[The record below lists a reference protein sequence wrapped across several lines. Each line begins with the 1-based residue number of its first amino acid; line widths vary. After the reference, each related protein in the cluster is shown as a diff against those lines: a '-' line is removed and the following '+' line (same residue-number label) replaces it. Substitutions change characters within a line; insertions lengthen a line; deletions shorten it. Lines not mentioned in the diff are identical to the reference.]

1 MLINNM
7 FAFIG
12 GSLMGL
18 SKLCRSFEMMILGR
32 FIIGAYCGE
41 SPTVLFSLFSFVL
54 FNIFFIKS

>member
-1 MLINNM
+1 MLINNL

-32 FIIGAYCGE
+32 FVIGAYCGE
-41 SPTVLFSLFSFVL
+41 HSTVLLFKIHRNVFES
-54 FNIFFIKS
+54 